1 MSEIA
6 QASIHK
12 TAIVSRGAELAED
25 VIVGPGAIIEGGATI
40 ESRCKIGSYSL
51 IASGAHLKKGVEVH
65 HCAVVGSKPQDLKFE
80 GEESKLVVGE
90 NTIIREFATL
100 NRGTIERRE
109 TTIGDNC
116 LLMTYS
122 HVAHDCVLGS
132 NVILANSVNLA
143 GHIEIDD
150 FAIIGGV
157 VPIHQFV
164 RIGKHAMIGGGFRV
178 PKDVCPYALVGGY
191 PLKVIGL
198 NLIGLRRRKFSR
210 ELIQTLQEA
219 FKILFFSDINTTQA
233 LEKIESEIEPVSE
246 LTELV
251 EFVRKSERGL
261 TK

>member
-6 QASIHK
+6 ETLIHQ
-12 TAIVSRGAELAED
+12 TAIVSRGAELAAD
-25 VIVGPGAIIEGGATI
+25 VVVGPGAIIEAGTTI
-40 ESRCKIGSYSL
+40 ESGCKIGSYAL
-51 IASGAHLKKGVEVH
+51 IAKGAHLKKGVEVH
-65 HCAVVGSKPQDLKFE
+65 HCAVLGSKPQDLKFGDE
-80 GEESKLVVGE
+80 DSKLVVGE
-90 NTIIREFATL
+90 NTVIREFATL
-100 NRGTIERRE
+100 NRGTVERGE

-150 FAIIGGV
+150 FAIVGGV

-164 RIGKHAMIGGGFRV
+164 RIGKHAMVGGGFRV

-191 PLKVIGL
+191 PLKVVGL

-210 ELIQTLQEA
+210 ELIRTLQDA
-219 FKILFFSDINTTQA
+219 FKILFFSNLNTAQA
-233 LEKIESEIEPVSE
+233 LEKIAGEIEPVAE

-251 EFVRKSERGL
+251 EFVRKSERGV